1 MIRAN
6 PSTSRSEMKNNP
18 ISIKIFFNKLTRCIT
33 LLYKAIFHQRGL
45 DFNGEM
51 RDRLLVLLLLG
62 VGVIKVYEEY
72 DEEEKD
78 ERDPME
84 LIKHKHSKRDL
95 DAVEKTVSSP
105 VPIEEETIEAT
116 SRGLSPR
123 LRVKCKDIE
132 DECSCKATAILF
144 AKLGACVALVARDKS
159 RLEETRQACIQ
170 ISHPDVYEKHKEPFL
185 CIEADLAEPCE
196 VEKAYR
202 LAINHFHQLDI
213 LVNNAG
219 CMIRDTVESFNAT
232 EYEHM
237 MKVNVTAAIT
247 LTNLAIPDLSASK
260 GSIVNVSSVCG
271 KRSFPG
277 VMSYCIS
284 KAALDQFTKCTALD
298 LAPKGI
304 RVNSVNPAVIVTE
317 LHRRSGMSE
326 NDYEKFLSRANETH
340 ALGRTGTV
348 EEVARAIAFLSSSAS
363 SFTTGNLL
371 MVDGGRS
378 IMCPR

>member
-1 MIRAN
+1 MSVIRLI
-6 PSTSRSEMKNNP
+6 PSD
-18 ISIKIFFNKLTRCIT
+18 
-33 LLYKAIFHQRGL
+33 LYLF
-45 DFNGEM
+45 
-51 RDRLLVLLLLG
+51 
-62 VGVIKVYEEY
+62 
-72 DEEEKD
+72 
-78 ERDPME
+78 
-84 LIKHKHSKRDL
+84 
-95 DAVEKTVSSP
+95 
-105 VPIEEETIEAT
+105 
-116 SRGLSPR
+116 
-123 LRVKCKDIE
+123 
-132 DECSCKATAILF
+132 AILLQDNIF
-144 AKLGACVALVARDKS
+144 K
-159 RLEETRQACIQ
+159 Q
-170 ISHPDVYEKHKEPFL
+170 IF
-185 CIEADLAEPCE
+185 
-196 VEKAYR
+196 
-202 LAINHFHQLDI
+202 Q
-213 LVNNAG
+213 VNNAG

-247 LTNLAIPDLSASK
+247 LTNLAIPDLAASK

-284 KAALDQFTKCTALD
+284 KAALDQFTKCTAL
-298 LAPKGI
+298 
-304 RVNSVNPAVIVTE
+304 AVIVTE

-348 EEVARAIAFLSSSAS
+348 EEVAQAIAFLSSPAS

>member
-1 MIRAN
+1 MWGFSA
-6 PSTSRSEMKNNP
+6 
-18 ISIKIFFNKLTRCIT
+18 
-33 LLYKAIFHQRGL
+33 
-45 DFNGEM
+45 
-51 RDRLLVLLLLG
+51 
-62 VGVIKVYEEY
+62 
-72 DEEEKD
+72 
-78 ERDPME
+78 
-84 LIKHKHSKRDL
+84 KHSSQVNILLHSSGRL
-95 DAVEKTVSSP
+95 SVSS
-105 VPIEEETIEAT
+105 VEHGGASSGIG
-116 SRGLSPR
+116 R
-123 LRVKCKDIE
+123 
-132 DECSCKATAILF
+132 ATAILF